1 MNATIG
7 QSNRPGMT
15 RTGLIRTIQPVS
27 IHNRTGL
34 LSRVL
39 CEPPALGCGGR
50 RYNRWLPAGALRRG
64 PQCEALFG
72 DISQGETKCSSES
85 ERPRLI
91 LPDRSSHSYRQP
103 SSSYSRR
110 RRVSWR
116 SRRQIRT
123 GSSSQCTCRRHC
135 RSIKV
140 GFPHRGWIA
149 Q

>member
-64 PQCEALFG
+64 RNAKLCLGIFRRARRNVLRKAKDRASFFRTAVAIAIGSPVALIVVGAEFHGAAGGRSGPEARANALAD
-72 DISQGETKCSSES
+72 DIAVQ
-85 ERPRLI
+85 L
-91 LPDRSSHSYRQP
+91 RSGF
-103 SSSYSRR
+103 
-110 RRVSWR
+110 
-116 SRRQIRT
+116 RT
-123 GSSSQCTCRRHC
+123 EAG
-135 RSIKV
+135 
-140 GFPHRGWIA
+140 
-149 Q
+149 